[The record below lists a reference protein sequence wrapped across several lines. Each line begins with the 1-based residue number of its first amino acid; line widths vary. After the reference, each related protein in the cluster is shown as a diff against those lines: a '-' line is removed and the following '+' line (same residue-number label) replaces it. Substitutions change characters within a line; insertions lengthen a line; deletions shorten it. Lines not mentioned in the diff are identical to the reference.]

1 METVFDLDALQSRK
15 RRALK
20 QAVPGADFLMVH
32 AAEELG
38 DRLATVSRRFERAAT
53 VFCNTPHAA
62 RALRESGKVDEVIR
76 VEADEALLGGEP
88 GIVATPE
95 TVPLEPASLDLAVS
109 LLSLHEVN
117 DLPGLLVQIRRALKP
132 DGLFLACMAGAGTL
146 SELRESLLAAESEVG
161 GASPR
166 VSPFV
171 EVRDAGGLLQRAGFA
186 LPVTDADTLTVRY
199 DSLLSL
205 AADLR
210 AMGSTNALAQRS
222 RRSMPRALLFRAARI
237 YAERFADPDG
247 RVRASFTLL
256 WMSGWAPAASQ
267 PKPLKPG
274 SATVSLA
281 DALARK

>member
-1 METVFDLDALQSRK
+1 METVFDLDALRAHK

-20 QAVPGADFLMVH
+20 QAQPGADFLMAH

-38 DRLATVSRRFERAAT
+38 DRLATVSRRFDRAAT
-53 VFCNTPHAA
+53 IFCNSPHAA
-62 RALRESGKVDEVIR
+62 QVLRESGKVEEVIR
-76 VEADEALLGGEP
+76 VEADEALLNGEP
-88 GIVATPE
+88 GIVALPE
-95 TVPLEPASLDLAVS
+95 TVPFEPASLDLAVS

-146 SELRESLLAAESEVG
+146 SELRESLLAAESELG
-161 GASPR
+161 GVSPR

-186 LPVTDADTLTVRY
+186 LPVSDADTLTVRY
-199 DSLLSL
+199 DSLLGL
-205 AADLR
+205 ANDLR
-210 AMGSTNALAQRS
+210 AMGASNALAERS
-222 RRSMPRALLFRAARI
+222 RQPMSRALLYRAAQI
-237 YAERFADPDG
+237 YGERFADPDG

-281 DALARK
+281 EALAKK